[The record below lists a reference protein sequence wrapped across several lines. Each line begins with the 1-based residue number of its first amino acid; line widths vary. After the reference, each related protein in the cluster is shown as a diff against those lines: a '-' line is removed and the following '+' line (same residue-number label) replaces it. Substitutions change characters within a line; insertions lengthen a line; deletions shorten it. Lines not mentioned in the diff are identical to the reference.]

1 MNTSAAIETI
11 RKQWGQKLFILG
23 HYYQQDDVLQHAD
36 VTGDSLELAR
46 RAAAERKAERI
57 VFCGVHFMAESADIL
72 RSPHQ
77 TVYMPDIHAGC
88 PMADMAPLREVQQV
102 WKEIHEVT
110 INGMP
115 RNFPPKADPPPE
127 DNPAVLPNRH
137 YTSIRCGGRS
147 IERQSCPANS
157 APAGWVPVVY
167 VNSSAAVKAF
177 CGEHGGST
185 CTSSNAAKVF
195 QWVLDQGKRILFI
208 PDEHLGANTARDLGL
223 PDEAVAV
230 YDPGKK
236 WGGVGVDGI
245 ARARVLV
252 WKGYC
257 HVHTFTVDNITSA
270 RRQYPGAKII
280 VHPETPVAATLLA
293 DAHGSTS
300 QIIRYVE
307 AAPEGSTVVIGTEF
321 HLVDRLARAHH
332 GRLTIVPLRQSVC
345 RNMILTTEAKLLALL
360 EQWPGDQIVRVSE
373 PLRVNARK
381 ALERMLEVK

>member
-1 MNTSAAIETI
+1 ML
-11 RKQWGQKLFILG
+11 R
-23 HYYQQDDVLQHAD
+23 HAD
-36 VTGDSLELAR
+36 VTGDSLELSR
-46 RAAAERKAERI
+46 RAAAAREAERI

-77 TVYMPDIHAGC
+77 AIYMPDIHAGC

-102 WKEIHEVT
+102 WKDIQAVAT
-110 INGMP
+110 GLP
-115 RNFPPKADPPPE
+115 ARSATSVAGGSSPE
-127 DNPAVLPNRH
+127 
-137 YTSIRCGGRS
+137 RS
-147 IERQSCPANS
+147 AQ
-157 APAGWVPVVY
+157 AGWIPVVY

-195 QWVLDQGKRILFI
+195 QWVLGQGKRILFI
-208 PDEHLGANTARDLGL
+208 PDEHLGANTAHELGL
-223 PDEAVAV
+223 PDEAVSV

-236 WGGVGVDGI
+236 WGEVGVDGI

-257 HVHTFTVDNITSA
+257 HVHTFAVDDITSA
-270 RRQYPGAKII
+270 RRRYPGAKII
-280 VHPETPVAATLLA
+280 VHPETPAAATRLA

-300 QIIRYVE
+300 QIIKYVE
-307 AAPEGSTVVIGTEF
+307 SAPVGSTVVIGTEF
-321 HLVDRLARAHH
+321 HLVDRLARQHR

-360 EQWPGDQIVRVSE
+360 EQWPEEQIVRVPE

-381 ALERMLEVK
+381 ALARMLEVKEK

>member
-1 MNTSAAIETI
+1 MNVGESIEAL
-11 RKQWGQKLFILG
+11 RKQWGKKLFILG
-23 HYYQQDDVLQHAD
+23 HYYQQDEVLRHAD
-36 VTGDSLELAR
+36 VTGDSLELSR
-46 RAAAERKAERI
+46 RAAAEREAERI

-72 RSPHQ
+72 SGAHQ

-102 WKEIHEVT
+102 WQALQALTNDLI
-110 INGMP
+110 
-115 RNFPPKADPPPE
+115 
-127 DNPAVLPNRH
+127 
-137 YTSIRCGGRS
+137 
-147 IERQSCPANS
+147 
-157 APAGWVPVVY
+157 PVVY

-195 QWVLDQGKRILFI
+195 QWVFNQGKRILFI
-208 PDEHLGANTARDLGL
+208 PDEHLGVNTARDLGL

-236 WGGVGVDGI
+236 WGGVGVDGMV
-245 ARARVLV
+245 RARVLV

-257 HVHTFTVDNITSA
+257 HVHTFTVDDITSA

-280 VHPETPVAATLLA
+280 VHPETPAAATRLA
-293 DAHGSTS
+293 DEHGSTS
-300 QIIRYVE
+300 QIIRYVA
-307 AAPEGSTVVIGTEF
+307 AAPAGTTVVIGTEF
-321 HLVDRLARAHH
+321 HLVDRLARQHR

-360 EQWPGDQIVRVSE
+360 EQWPAELVVRVNES
-373 PLRVNARK
+373 LRANARK
-381 ALERMLEVK
+381 ALDRMLKLK

>member
-1 MNTSAAIETI
+1 MNTSQSIEAL
-11 RKQWGQKLFILG
+11 RKQWGEKLFILG
-23 HYYQQDDVLQHAD
+23 HYYQQDAVLQHAD

-46 RAAAERKAERI
+46 RAAAEKQAERI

-72 RSPHQ
+72 RAPHQ

-102 WKEIHEVT
+102 WQELQT
-110 INGMP
+110 TT
-115 RNFPPKADPPPE
+115 
-127 DNPAVLPNRH
+127 PAW
-137 YTSIRCGGRS
+137 I
-147 IERQSCPANS
+147 
-157 APAGWVPVVY
+157 PVVY

-195 QWVLDQGKRILFI
+195 QWVLNQGKRIFFI
-208 PDEHLGANTARDLGL
+208 PDEHLGTNTAHDLGL

-236 WGGVGVDGI
+236 WGGVGVEGL

-257 HVHTFTVDNITSA
+257 HVHTFTADDITAA
-270 RRQYPGAKII
+270 RRSYPGARII
-280 VHPETPVAATLLA
+280 VHPETPAVAARLA

-300 QIIRYVE
+300 QIIKYVA
-307 AAPEGSTVVIGTEF
+307 AAPAGTTVVIGTEF
-321 HLVDRLARAHH
+321 HLVDRLARQHR

-345 RNMILTTEAKLLALL
+345 RNMIMTTEAKLLTLL
-360 EQWPGDQIVRVSE
+360 EQWPGERIVRVSE

>member
-1 MNTSAAIETI
+1 MNTSASIEAM
-11 RKQWGQKLFILG
+11 RKQWGNKLLILG
-23 HYYQQDDVLQHAD
+23 HYYQQDEVLQHAD

-46 RAAAERKAERI
+46 RAAAEREAERI
-57 VFCGVHFMAESADIL
+57 VFSADIL
-72 RSPHQ
+72 RGPHQ
-77 TVYMPDIHAGC
+77 ASYMPDIHAGC

-102 WKEIHEVT
+102 WQELQAVAT
-110 INGMP
+110 GMP
-115 RNFPPKADPPPE
+115 SPE
-127 DNPAVLPNRH
+127 
-137 YTSIRCGGRS
+137 RS
-147 IERQSCPANS
+147 AQ
-157 APAGWVPVVY
+157 AGWIPIVY

-185 CTSSNAAKVF
+185 CTSSNAGKVF
-195 QWVLDQGKRILFI
+195 QWVLGQGKRILFI

-257 HVHTFTVDNITSA
+257 HVHTFTVDDITSA
-270 RRQYPGAKII
+270 RRRYPGARII
-280 VHPETPVAATLLA
+280 VHPETPAAAARLA

-300 QIIRYVE
+300 QIIKYVA
-307 AAPEGSTVVIGTEF
+307 AAPAGTTVVIGTEF
-321 HLVDRLARAHH
+321 HMVDRLARQHR

-360 EQWPGDQIVRVSE
+360 EQWPEEQIVRVPE

>member
-1 MNTSAAIETI
+1 MNPSESIEAL
-11 RKQWGQKLFILG
+11 RKQWGKKLFILG
-23 HYYQQDDVLQHAD
+23 HYYQQDEVLQHAD
-36 VTGDSLELAR
+36 VTGDSLELSR
-46 RAAAERKAERI
+46 RAAAEKEAERI

-72 RSPHQ
+72 SSPHQ
-77 TVYMPDIHAGC
+77 AIYMPDIHAGC

-102 WKEIHEVT
+102 WKDIQAVT
-110 INGMP
+110 
-115 RNFPPKADPPPE
+115 
-127 DNPAVLPNRH
+127 
-137 YTSIRCGGRS
+137 T
-147 IERQSCPANS
+147 
-157 APAGWVPVVY
+157 GWVPVVY

-185 CTSSNAAKVF
+185 CTSSNAVKVF
-195 QWVLDQGKRILFI
+195 QWVLGQGKRILFI

-257 HVHTFTVDNITSA
+257 HVHTFTVDDITSA
-270 RRQYPGAKII
+270 RLRYPGAKII
-280 VHPETPVAATLLA
+280 VHPETPAAAARLA

-307 AAPEGSTVVIGTEF
+307 AAPAGTTVVIGTEF
-321 HLVDRLARAHH
+321 HLVDRLARQHR

-360 EQWPGDQIVRVSE
+360 EQWPEEQIVRVSD

>member
-1 MNTSAAIETI
+1 MNTSESIEAL
-11 RKQWGQKLFILG
+11 RKQWGKKLFILG
-23 HYYQQDDVLQHAD
+23 HYYQKDEVLQHVD
-36 VTGDSLELAR
+36 VTGDSLELSR
-46 RAAAERKAERI
+46 RAAAEREAERI
-57 VFCGVHFMAESADIL
+57 VFCGVHFMAESAAIL
-72 RSPHQ
+72 SSPCQ
-77 TVYMPDIHAGC
+77 AIYMPDIHAGC

-102 WKEIHEVT
+102 WQELQAVT
-110 INGMP
+110 
-115 RNFPPKADPPPE
+115 
-127 DNPAVLPNRH
+127 
-137 YTSIRCGGRS
+137 T
-147 IERQSCPANS
+147 
-157 APAGWVPVVY
+157 GWLPVVY

-185 CTSSNAAKVF
+185 CTSSNAAKLF
-195 QWVLDQGKRILFI
+195 QWVFNQGKRILFI

-257 HVHTFTVDNITSA
+257 HVHTFVADDITAA

-280 VHPETPVAATLLA
+280 VHPETPSSATRLA
-293 DAHGSTS
+293 DEHGSTS
-300 QIIRYVE
+300 QIIKYVA
-307 AAPEGSTVVIGTEF
+307 AAPAGATVVIGTEW
-321 HLVDRLARAHH
+321 HLVDRLARQHH

-360 EQWPGDQIVRVSE
+360 ERWPEEQIVRVIE